1 METLW
6 SIVDRHW
13 WMTVFVMVF
22 LLKGLRTIVN
32 AIAFYCLYR
41 PTPIPEKPTHTNDDV
56 TVILPSIDGDGP
68 ELQSTVRSILSC
80 APAEIILVTIDANV
94 KRANQMVSCM
104 GSAAEQRV
112 KIMSV
117 AQANKRRQ
125 MCVAIP
131 EVKTKII
138 IFADD
143 DVTWGRNLLPW
154 ILAPFEHPNMGG
166 VGTNQR
172 VKRNGELRYLSKAY
186 LWQFLGEMYIRR
198 RNFDITACTQLDGG
212 LPCLSGR
219 TVAYR
224 ARILQNGDF
233 THGFQN
239 ERWNGYTLN
248 ADDDNFITRWMVSH
262 GYDTTVQ
269 YHPEAEVQTTLEC
282 NPRYLRQCL
291 RWVRSNWR
299 SNLTTMF
306 VERHTWSRQPW
317 STYAVQQ
324 TTLTAW
330 ALPYDLCL
338 FYSWHLAAQ
347 SERLSQPVF
356 VAGVALLAA
365 WVVLTKCTKLMP
377 HFVRHPEDVVL
388 LLPVVVMFGY
398 VHGLIKLWGLVTL
411 NATTWGSRPA
421 ADKDDKMRMV
431 PPEGRS
437 TSLSPS
443 SIPQQL
449 YSDCEKKSLH
459 QSLLL
464 PK

>member
-1 METLW
+1 MEALW
-6 SIVDRHW
+6 SFVDQHW
-13 WMTVFVMVF
+13 WLTIFALTF
-22 LLKGLRTIVN
+22 LLKGVRTVVN
-32 AIAFYCLYR
+32 AIAFYALYS
-41 PTPIPEKPTHTNDDV
+41 PTPIPEKPTYTADDV
-56 TVILPSIDGDGP
+56 TVILPSIDGDGD
-68 ELQSTVRSILSC
+68 ELRETVGSILRC

-94 KRANQMVSCM
+94 NRANKMIDAM
-104 GSAAEQRV
+104 GGAAQKTIRV
-112 KIMSV
+112 MSV

-125 MCVAIP
+125 MCAAIP
-131 EVKTKII
+131 QVKTKII

-143 DVTWGRNLLPW
+143 DVTWGERLLPW
-154 ILAPFEHPNMGG
+154 ILAPFEDPKIGG
-166 VGTNQR
+166 VGTNQKI
-172 VKRNGELRYLSKAY
+172 KRNPDFRYLSREY

-198 RNFDITACTQLDGG
+198 RNFDITACTQMDGG

-239 ERWNGYTLN
+239 EKWNGYTLN

-262 GYDTTVQ
+262 GFDTTVQ
-269 YHPEAEVQTTLEC
+269 YHHEAEVQTTLEC

-330 ALPYDLCL
+330 ALPYDLTL
-338 FYSWHLAAQ
+338 FYTWYRASL
-347 SERLSQPVF
+347 SEDYHYDTSM
-356 VAGVALLAA
+356 AGAIALAA
-365 WVVLTKCTKLMP
+365 WIVFSKCTKLMP
-377 HFVRHPEDVVL
+377 HFVRHPEDTIL
-388 LLPVVVMFGY
+388 LLPVVVVFGY
-398 VHGLIKLWGLVTL
+398 VHGLIKFWGLVTL

-421 ADKDDKMRMV
+421 ADTDDAIRMER
-431 PPEGRS
+431 PKAQAGFAH
-437 TSLSPS
+437 
-443 SIPQQL
+443 
-449 YSDCEKKSLH
+449 SDNEKLSLH
-459 QSLLL
+459 SS
-464 PK
+464 K